1 MRSPNKQDRIQ
12 IPLMFAFRD
21 AHEMRD
27 ATGVQNVVLDGEQL
41 VADRGAL
48 RRRGAQ
54 ESTLKQDLGVDLS
67 ALVDTV
73 ALESIEDLT
82 GLPYIRK
89 SILNFGIQDVA
100 SVTVGS
106 NAEKLIGEQLKTALL
121 AHEPR
126 LRPESL
132 SVSRTELEA
141 DSHQRTRYRVQ
152 AEMICKPLDIPVEF
166 LAEVDAA
173 SGKVVLAR
181 LPGLG

>member
-1 MRSPNKQDRIQ
+1 MRAPNKQDRIQ

-21 AHEMRD
+21 AHDKRD
-27 ATGVQNVVLDGEQL
+27 AAGAQAVVLDGEQL

-67 ALVDTV
+67 ALVDTI
-73 ALESIEDLT
+73 ALESSEDLA

-100 SVTVGS
+100 SITIGS
-106 NAEKLIGEQLKTALL
+106 AAERLIGEQLKAALL
-121 AHEPR
+121 NHEPR
-126 LRPESL
+126 LRAQSL
-132 SVSRTELEA
+132 VVSRNDGET
-141 DSHQRTRYRVQ
+141 DSQQRTRYRVQ

-166 LAEVDAA
+166 LAEVDAT

-181 LPGLG
+181 LPSPG